1 MSAVLSAVSA
11 SSVVADDFKYN
22 NERFADLQM
31 LRYKVPGFDQLS
43 LRQKTLVYYLSE
55 AALCGRDILFDQNG
69 AYNLRIRKMLE
80 TVYTDYQG
88 DRNSAD
94 FKAMET
100 YLKQVWFSNGIHH
113 HYGCHKFTPH
123 FTQEFFRRA
132 LRGVD
137 ATKLPLQKGQSVDDL
152 CNEVFPVIFNP
163 EIMAMRVNQ
172 KDGED
177 LVRTSAANYYGADV
191 TQAEA
196 EAFYE
201 AQKDTLAPEPVMY
214 GLNSR
219 LVKKNGKLQEDKWVL
234 NGLYG
239 QAIKKIVFWLEKAEK
254 VAENPS
260 QRAVIKELVKFYTTG
275 DLKTFDHYCIL
286 WLKDTD
292 SMVDFVNG
300 FIESYGDPLGL
311 KASWEAFANFKDL
324 DATKRTEKLSSNAQ
338 WFEDNS
344 PVDPRFKKDKCTG
357 ISAKV
362 ITAAILGGDLYPSTA
377 IGINLPNSN
386 WIRKQH
392 GSKSVTIGN
401 LTDAY
406 NKAAHGNGFN
416 EEFVIDEATRKLI
429 DDYGDV
435 CDDLHTDLH
444 ECLGHGSGRLLEGVG
459 DDALKAHGSAIEEA
473 RADLFALYYLADPKL
488 VELGLTPN
496 MEAYKSNYYH
506 YMMNGLLTQMVR
518 IQPGKDIEE
527 AHMRNRQLIARW
539 AYEHGKE
546 HNVVE
551 LGKRNNKTYVKVN
564 DYAALRSLFGDL
576 LKEIQRI
583 KSEGDYEGARQLI
596 ETYAVKVDPKLHQ
609 EVLSRYDALDLA
621 PYKGFINPVYVP
633 ELDSEGN
640 ITDVKIDYTESYADQ
655 MLRYSTKYG
664 YLPYINE

>member
-113 HYGCHKFTPH
+113 HYGCHKFTPY

-275 DLKTFDHYCIL
+275 DLKTFDHYSIL

-551 LGKRNNKTYVKVN
+551 LVKRNNKTYVKVN
-564 DYAALRSLFGDL
+564 DYAALRGLFGDL

>member
-69 AYNLRIRKMLE
+69 AYNLHIRKMLE

-275 DLKTFDHYCIL
+275 DLKTFDHYSIL

>member
-88 DRNSAD
+88 DRSSAD

-275 DLKTFDHYCIL
+275 DLKTFDHYSIL

-429 DDYGDV
+429 NDYGDV

-546 HNVVE
+546 HHVVE
-551 LGKRNNKTYVKVN
+551 LVKQNNKTYVKVN
-564 DYAALRSLFGDL
+564 DYAALRGLFGDL

-633 ELDSEGN
+633 EFDSEGN

>member
-88 DRNSAD
+88 DRSSAD

-275 DLKTFDHYCIL
+275 DLKTFDHYSIL

>member
-80 TVYTDYQG
+80 TVYTGYQG
-88 DRNSAD
+88 DRSSAD

-152 CNEVFPVIFNP
+152 CNEVFPAIFNP

-172 KDGED
+172 KDSED

-275 DLKTFDHYCIL
+275 DLKTFDHYSIL

-551 LGKRNNKTYVKVN
+551 LVKQNNKTYVKVN

-633 ELDSEGN
+633 EFDSEGN

>member
-88 DRNSAD
+88 DRSSAD

-275 DLKTFDHYCIL
+275 DLKTFDHYSIL

-527 AHMRNRQLIARW
+527 AHMRNRQLVARW

-551 LGKRNNKTYVKVN
+551 LVKRNNKTYVKVN